1 MSTVFSESR
10 PLVGNTAQTP
20 LYQSMQD
27 YAHKPEVRK
36 TSLCTIRLHIAMRK
50 SSARPLP
57 IATLRHE
64 SVHLIATIEA
74 HSMRCYLP
82 VLNLTKIS

>member
-27 YAHKPEVRK
+27 YAHKPEVRYG
-36 TSLCTIRLHIAMRK
+36 SLSMCRLHFAIHKFPAPRYFMTLN
-50 SSARPLP
+50 SSPD
-57 IATLRHE
+57 
-64 SVHLIATIEA
+64 
-74 HSMRCYLP
+74 CYG
-82 VLNLTKIS
+82 